1 MNKAIGIQLLVYSAS
16 LAGLS
21 ALTYH
26 LAGDFAR
33 ATLIAGLVGG
43 TLCAI
48 WGLRVVNGNRG
59 KALPLLTLVPV
70 NFVLLSQS
78 VMAWWG
84 GSQAIESGKTAALL
98 ITLLLVI
105 SMGMLMRIAYAG
117 MFLGAEPTGKQS

>member
-1 MNKAIGIQLLVYSAS
+1 MNKAIGYHLLFYG
-16 LAGLS
+16 LLFAGLS
-21 ALTYH
+21 ALAHH
-26 LAGDFAR
+26 LAGAFAR
-33 ATLIAGLVGG
+33 PTLIAGLVGG

-48 WGLRVVNGNRG
+48 WGFRLVAGNQN

-84 GSQAIESGKTAALL
+84 GSQAIQGGHWVALL

-105 SMGMLMRIAYAG
+105 SMGTLMRVAYAG
-117 MFLGAEPTGKQS
+117 MFCGAAPTGKQS